1 MIFKLPFTWKV
12 PWFQW
17 WTKSAIRNCSYGD
30 LLLSST
36 FHSSFIHS
44 LIHSNL
50 SPSHV
55 PNLVLGLCGKVETL
69 EHWSQCLWGPPKSSF
84 SLPVWCYF
92 LCLSFTIFHTSASLD
107 GLSVLGSFSPT
118 VASVWNG
125 LLSPNLLLFTFQPP
139 LIFYFTCHFFHMS
152 IQFPKRWQIILFWP
166 QSLLSFS
173 CDTTGNLLRGWTVWD
188 YQICTLK
195 LVGYWQ
201 FHMVL
206 FNRKSVH
213 LWNSH

>member
-17 WTKSAIRNCSYGD
+17 WTESAIRNCIYGD

-107 GLSVLGSFSPT
+107 GLSGLGSFLPHCCLCQK
-118 VASVWNG
+118 W
-125 LLSPNLLLFTFQPP
+125 PP
-139 LIFYFTCHFFHMS
+139 
-152 IQFPKRWQIILFWP
+152 FPKSPSVYIAAVTHVLVHMPRLPHVNPVSKMVVNGPFLNP
-166 QSLLSFS
+166 KSF
-173 CDTTGNLLRGWTVWD
+173 CP
-188 YQICTLK
+188 
-195 LVGYWQ
+195 
-201 FHMVL
+201 
-206 FNRKSVH
+206 SVVTPRVIFCEVE
-213 LWNSH
+213 LYEITIFVS